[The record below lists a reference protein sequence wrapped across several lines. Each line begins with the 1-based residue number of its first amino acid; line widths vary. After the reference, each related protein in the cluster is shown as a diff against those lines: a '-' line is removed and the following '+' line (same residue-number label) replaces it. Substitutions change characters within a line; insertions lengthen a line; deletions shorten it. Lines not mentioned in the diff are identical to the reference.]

1 VIALPQQTAMNP
13 AGQLPRNSTNWLLD
27 SQPAPYADSFKHH
40 LTERRYASSSTKMR
54 RYQPP
59 DDLRKFLQAL

>member
-1 VIALPQQTAMNP
+1 MRTDPVNWSHIAGR
-13 AGQLPRNSTNWLLD
+13 AGHYNVRR
-27 SQPAPYADSFKHH
+27 KHRLH

>member
-1 VIALPQQTAMNP
+1 MNP

-27 SQPAPYADSFKHH
+27 SQLAPNADSFKHH
-40 LTERRYASSSTKMR
+40 LTERRYPSSSTKMR